1 MIPNHFESHI
11 GVDSLGVRPEID
23 DLLRAISEIDSKH
36 ESNLGR
42 IEQTISN
49 QELKLYFVSSRNY
62 EHQLDRQPYV
72 DRLNKLL
79 LLQHRQSSAAER

>member
-1 MIPNHFESHI
+1 MMPTYFESHI
-11 GVDSLGVRPEID
+11 GVASPGVQSEID
-23 DLLRAISEIDSKH
+23 ELLRAISEIDSKH

-49 QELKLYFVSSRNY
+49 KELKIYLVSSRNY

-72 DRLNKLL
+72 DRLNKLRL
-79 LLQHRQSSAAER
+79 HRQSPTAEQ